1 MSWPLLLFL
10 KNGEFMMGFKPIPQV
25 LNPFILITAIFIL
38 MKVRRL
44 AYELVH
50 ARVTRITKKTYI
62 EPKASLAHLADSNK
76 PKDSIL

>member
-10 KNGEFMMGFKPIPQV
+10 KNGGFMMGFKPITQV
-25 LNPFILITAIFIL
+25 LNPFILITAIFIS
-38 MKVRRL
+38 MKIRLL
-44 AYELVH
+44 AYKLVH
-50 ARVTRITKKTYI
+50 AHVTRITKKTYI

>member
-1 MSWPLLLFL
+1 
-10 KNGEFMMGFKPIPQV
+10 MMGFKPITQV
-25 LNPFILITAIFIL
+25 LNPFILITAIFIS
-38 MKVRRL
+38 MKFRQL
-44 AYELVH
+44 AYKLVH